1 MQEAS
6 PPVRARESRG
16 VNVTKQEARTAR
28 CSSGSS
34 SGKLTAIILP
44 SSGHRHSDSFW
55 SMNFDGVGQER
66 ADSQMLAVDDSQV
79 QVSVPA
85 RRTAYERCTQTCT
98 EAELRSEWGS
108 VDVSRCKPIRA
119 TEGT

>member
-1 MQEAS
+1 M
-6 PPVRARESRG
+6 
-16 VNVTKQEARTAR
+16 TKQEARTAR

-55 SMNFDGVGQER
+55 SMNFDGVGQEG

-79 QVSVPA
+79 QVPV
-85 RRTAYERCTQTCT
+85 RCPCPHGALQ
-98 EAELRSEWGS
+98 LR
-108 VDVSRCKPIRA
+108 DVLRLVQKLS
-119 TEGT
+119 

>member
-1 MQEAS
+1 M
-6 PPVRARESRG
+6 
-16 VNVTKQEARTAR
+16 NVTKQEARTAR

-55 SMNFDGVGQER
+55 SMNFDGVGQEG

-79 QVSVPA
+79 QVPVSA